1 MWVAVLGII
10 TIIVSFLGL
19 YGEKRQNKIILII
32 FNSFFFFIVTLF
44 LITSIAIYELGI
56 ELGTYKNLSEASLNE
71 TCYND
76 FWFSPDL

>member
-1 MWVAVLGII
+1 MWVAVLGVII
-10 TIIVSFLGL
+10 IIVSFLGL

-32 FNSFFFFIVTLF
+32 FNSFIFFIVTLF

-56 ELGTYKNLSEASLNE
+56 EFGTYKNLSEASLNE

>member
-1 MWVAVLGII
+1 MWVAVLGVII
-10 TIIVSFLGL
+10 IIVSFLGL

-32 FNSFFFFIVTLF
+32 FNSFFLFIVTLF

-56 ELGTYKNLSEASLNE
+56 EFGTYKNLSEASLNE